1 MNVRRRLS
9 ISLGSLVLVFC
20 VMIVVVFFYL
30 QSSRQDRSGTIDIK
44 GLHGPVLV
52 TFDEWAIPTIVA
64 TTELDIARSQGFVH
78 ASERLWQLELFHRIA
93 RGRLAELFGP
103 AAVSTDHLMRT
114 LDLWGAAKRELQ
126 MMGSYERAVL
136 EAFSEGVNARIES
149 WRGSWPPE
157 FLVLGIEPQ
166 IWSPQASVAIG
177 RIMALDL
184 SGWQTEL
191 SRMNAVARLGDEYH
205 EALLPS
211 YPNWGPTITQD
222 EAEPAFSLKGIEED
236 KSKDRTVVQSVVS
249 SFVRATHRARLPGHD
264 AEYDTQSGWDP
275 LSFLSGFGFHSSNS
289 WALGRSRTKDGHPL
303 LANDPHLALRAP
315 STWYLNT
322 LRVDGTEYAVTG
334 LSIPG
339 APGVIIGMNRHIAW
353 AFTNAMVDDA
363 DFVVE
368 AVNLDQSMY
377 RDGDNWRAFDVRSEQ
392 IAVRGSDQPVTFT
405 IRSTVRGPVITD
417 AVSTGG
423 LTLSLLWT
431 GRQPFGVVAA
441 LLAMNRASNE
451 EQFLAGVKRFRSP
464 HQNVLYATTSG
475 SIGYRMSGS
484 VPVRVPGEGALPV
497 SFERFPDGWT
507 GFWPFDSM
515 PAIQHPSSD
524 YLVTANNLQSRR
536 VFDRVGRDYPAPF
549 RARRIDDVVSQA
561 ENWTVEDMRKLQLD
575 SYSLWAE
582 RLRPRAVASAR
593 RAGEDAL
600 AIALESWDLRTE
612 VDALGAASF
621 YVWLYRLRALIASD
635 EFVSGDAWFPDLGLI
650 HVLENPDSPWVD
662 DVRTPEVERIE
673 TLEEEAARTAAGV
686 VGQSWGAVHKE
697 RSAHLLGEVRILNQ
711 LLRFNIGPYPTR
723 GGRHTVRPDNPN
735 ISLTTDSTFWSLPN
749 IGESG
754 PSARFVAHL
763 DPDEPTGY
771 FLLPTGQSGN
781 PLDKHY
787 RDMSQVWSEN
797 QLIQLSP
804 LGSIENSRAKL
815 EFVPS
820 NSKIFD
826 DVLRE
831 R

>member
-1 MNVRRRLS
+1 MSVQRRLS
-9 ISLGSLVLVFC
+9 MLMGSLVLGFGIMLMVG
-20 VMIVVVFFYL
+20 FFYL
-30 QSSRQDRSGTIDIK
+30 QSSRQHRSGTIEIK
-44 GLHGPVLV
+44 GLRGPVSV
-52 TFDEWAIPTIVA
+52 AFDEWAIPTIVA
-64 TTELDIARSQGFVH
+64 TNELDVARSQGFIH
-78 ASERLWQLELFHRIA
+78 ASDRLWQLELFHRIA

-103 AAVSTDHLMRT
+103 PAVSTDRLVRT
-114 LDLWGAAKRELQ
+114 LDLWGTAERELQ
-126 MMGSYERAVL
+126 TIGPHERAVL

-157 FLVLGIEPQ
+157 FLILGIEPQ
-166 IWSPQASVAIG
+166 IWSPQVSVAIG
-177 RIMALDL
+177 RIMSLDL
-184 SGWQTEL
+184 SGWRTEL
-191 SRMNAVARLGDEYH
+191 SRMSAVARLGDEYH
-205 EALLPS
+205 EALLPN

-222 EAEPAFSLKGIEED
+222 EAASAFRLEGIEED
-236 KSKDRTVVQSVVS
+236 KPTNRSVQDAVS
-249 SFVRATHRARLPGHD
+249 SFASALRVTKFLGYG
-264 AEYDTQSGWDP
+264 AENDTQSGWDP

-289 WALGRSRTKDGHPL
+289 WALGRSRTEDGHPL

-322 LRVDGTEYAVTG
+322 LCVDGAEYAVAG
-334 LSIPG
+334 FSIPG
-339 APGVIIGMNRHIAW
+339 TPGVIIGMNRHIAW

-377 RDGDNWRAFDVRSEQ
+377 RTGEDWRAFDVRSEQ
-392 IAVRGSDQPVTFT
+392 IAVRGADQPVTFT

-417 AVSTGG
+417 AVPTGG

-431 GRQPFGVVAA
+431 GREPLGVVAA

-451 EQFLAGVKRFRSP
+451 EQFLAGVERFRSP

-475 SIGYRMSGS
+475 AIGYRMSGS

-507 GFWPFDSM
+507 DFWPFDSM
-515 PAIQHPSSD
+515 PAIRQPSSD
-524 YLVTANNLQSRR
+524 YLATANNLQSRR
-536 VFDRVGRDYPAPF
+536 VFGRVGRDYPAPF

-561 ENWTVEDMRKLQLD
+561 EHWAVEDMRKLQVD

-582 RLRPRAVASAR
+582 RLRPRAVESAR

-600 AIALESWDLRTE
+600 VIALESWDLRAE
-612 VDALGAASF
+612 IDALGAAPF
-621 YVWLYRLRALIASD
+621 YVWLYRLRALIAAD

-650 HVLENPDSPWVD
+650 HVLENPQSPWVD
-662 DVRTPEVERIE
+662 DVRTPEIERIE

-686 VGQSWGAVHKE
+686 VGQPWGAVHKE

-711 LLRFNIGPYPTR
+711 LLRLNIGPYPAR
-723 GGRHTVRPDNPN
+723 GGRHTIRPDSPN
-735 ISLTTDSTFWSLPN
+735 IRLATDSTFWPLPN
-749 IGESG
+749 IGEFG

-763 DPDEPTGY
+763 DPDEPVGY

-787 RDMSQVWSEN
+787 RDMSRVWSDN

-804 LGSIENSRAKL
+804 LGSIENPRSELK
-815 EFVPS
+815 FVPS
-820 NSKIFD
+820 NSEIFD

>member
-1 MNVRRRLS
+1 
-9 ISLGSLVLVFC
+9 
-20 VMIVVVFFYL
+20 
-30 QSSRQDRSGTIDIK
+30 
-44 GLHGPVLV
+44 
-52 TFDEWAIPTIVA
+52 
-64 TTELDIARSQGFVH
+64 
-78 ASERLWQLELFHRIA
+78 
-93 RGRLAELFGP
+93 
-103 AAVSTDHLMRT
+103 
-114 LDLWGAAKRELQ
+114 
-126 MMGSYERAVL
+126 
-136 EAFSEGVNARIES
+136 
-149 WRGSWPPE
+149 
-157 FLVLGIEPQ
+157 
-166 IWSPQASVAIG
+166 
-177 RIMALDL
+177 
-184 SGWQTEL
+184 
-191 SRMNAVARLGDEYH
+191 
-205 EALLPS
+205 
-211 YPNWGPTITQD
+211 
-222 EAEPAFSLKGIEED
+222 
-236 KSKDRTVVQSVVS
+236 
-249 SFVRATHRARLPGHD
+249 
-264 AEYDTQSGWDP
+264 
-275 LSFLSGFGFHSSNS
+275 
-289 WALGRSRTKDGHPL
+289 
-303 LANDPHLALRAP
+303 
-315 STWYLNT
+315 
-322 LRVDGTEYAVTG
+322 
-334 LSIPG
+334 
-339 APGVIIGMNRHIAW
+339 
-353 AFTNAMVDDA
+353 
-363 DFVVE
+363 
-368 AVNLDQSMY
+368 
-377 RDGDNWRAFDVRSEQ
+377 
-392 IAVRGSDQPVTFT
+392 
-405 IRSTVRGPVITD
+405 
-417 AVSTGG
+417 
-423 LTLSLLWT
+423 
-431 GRQPFGVVAA
+431 
-441 LLAMNRASNE
+441 
-451 EQFLAGVKRFRSP
+451 
-464 HQNVLYATTSG
+464 
-475 SIGYRMSGS
+475 
-484 VPVRVPGEGALPV
+484 
-497 SFERFPDGWT
+497 
-507 GFWPFDSM
+507 
-515 PAIQHPSSD
+515 
-524 YLVTANNLQSRR
+524 
-536 VFDRVGRDYPAPF
+536 
-549 RARRIDDVVSQA
+549 
-561 ENWTVEDMRKLQLD
+561 
-575 SYSLWAE
+575 
-582 RLRPRAVASAR
+582 
-593 RAGEDAL
+593 L